1 MANFNLKRSSM
12 LLGAAAVML
21 SAGAADTYR
30 DVTGQYMVNPA
41 FLPGWQGA
49 LTDVQWGV
57 GEVYNGAFN
66 LYQVLPDMPAGEYTL
81 TVNASYRCGYNDFAK
96 EHQADNADL
105 NTTFIYA
112 NGNKQ
117 VVKGL
122 FEGREAAPNNLEDI
136 NAAFAAGDYLNTL
149 TFNHEGGDL
158 TVGICNTGCYNDEW
172 AAFDNFKLVSGDQ
185 DYTELIKNADFSEG
199 LDLESKWNEE
209 DPDNKIYLNTGFWN
223 MMNSAGGI
231 KTPDTNKAGGVYRK
245 TNASPYN
252 FGQQVEL
259 PAGKYRFSVL
269 TFQRYGGAG
278 NYDGNII
285 SCKGEWKLQEVEKSP
300 KQWWDDKSYAED
312 DFVNNAYL
320 YVSFEADKPTNLAT
334 SIEILEENVNVTR
347 LLGNWEIC
355 EGDYAAMPENETR
368 GTAEGTEIV
377 PEYEVKNVVAGWC
390 DSGAE
395 RESAAAFVAD
405 PEKWRQYV
413 EFELTEP
420 AKVWVGL
427 GKDENSP
434 AQYWNPFADFKL
446 EVLEGGDAVEAIE
459 GVNNGVV
466 EYYNLQGVRVANP
479 EKGIYIVREGNKT
492 SKQVIR

>member
-1 MANFNLKRSSM
+1 MAKFNLKRSSM
-12 LLGAAAVML
+12 LLGAAVMML
-21 SAGAADTYR
+21 SATAGYR
-30 DVTGQYMVNPA
+30 DITGQYMQNPA

-49 LTDVQWGV
+49 LTDVQWEV

-66 LYQVLPDMPAGEYTL
+66 LYQVLPDMPAGEYVL
-81 TVNASYRCGYNDFAK
+81 SANASYRCGNNDFAK
-96 EHQADNADL
+96 ANQAGNPEL

-122 FEGREAAPNNLEDI
+122 FEGREVAPNSLEEI
-136 NAAFAAGDYLNTL
+136 NAAFSAGEYLNTL
-149 TFNHEGGDL
+149 TFNHDGGDL
-158 TVGICNTGCYNDEW
+158 VIGICNTGCYNDEW
-172 AAFDNFKLVSGDQ
+172 AAFDNFTLKSGDK
-185 DYTELIKNADFSEG
+185 DYTELIKNANFAQG
-199 LDLESKWNEE
+199 LDVKAECW
-209 DPDNKIYLNTGFWN
+209 D
-223 MMNSAGGI
+223 MVNSANSV
-231 KTPDTNKAGGVYRK
+231 KTPDVNKGGGVYRK

-252 FGQQVEL
+252 FGQQIEL
-259 PAGKYRFSVL
+259 PAGTYRFSAL

-278 NYDGNII
+278 NYDGKII
-285 SCKGEWKLQEVEKSP
+285 TCKGQWGLTDVAKSP
-300 KQWWDDKSYAED
+300 MQWWNDKSYAED

-320 YVSFEADKPTNLAT
+320 YVSFEADKPTSLST
-334 SIEILEENVNVTR
+334 SIEMLEENVVVTR
-347 LLGNWEIC
+347 LKGNWEIC

-368 GTAEGTEIV
+368 GTADGVEIV
-377 PEYEVKNVVAGWC
+377 PAYEVKNVVPNWC
-390 DSGAE
+390 DSGME

-413 EFELTEP
+413 EFTLEAP

-446 EVLEGGDAVEAIE
+446 EVLDGDNAVEAIDAA
-459 GVNNGVV
+459 NGAV

-479 EKGIYIVREGNKT
+479 QGGIFIVREGNKT
-492 SKQVIR
+492 TKKAIR

>member
-1 MANFNLKRSSM
+1 MAKFNMKRSSM
-12 LLGAAAVML
+12 LLGAAVVML
-21 SAGAADTYR
+21 SATAGYR

-96 EHQADNADL
+96 EHQAGNADL

-122 FEGREAAPNNLEDI
+122 FEGREAAPNSLEEI
-136 NAAFAAGDYLNTL
+136 NAAFTAGDYLNTL

-172 AAFDNFKLVSGDQ
+172 AAFDNFKLVSGDK
-185 DYTELIKNADFSEG
+185 DYTELIKNADFAEG
-199 LDLESKWNEE
+199 LDVKA
-209 DPDNKIYLNTGFWN
+209 PCWN
-223 MMNSAGGI
+223 MMNSAGGE
-231 KTPDTNKAGGVYRK
+231 KTPDVNKGGGVYRK

-259 PAGKYRFSVL
+259 PAGTYRFSAL

-278 NYDGNII
+278 NYDGKII
-285 SCKGEWKLQEVEKSP
+285 DCKGNWHLTEVAKSP

-320 YVSFEADKPTNLAT
+320 YVSFEADKPTSLST
-334 SIEILEENVNVTR
+334 SIEMLEENVTVTR
-347 LLGNWEIC
+347 LKGNWEIC
-355 EGDYAAMPENETR
+355 NGDYAAMPENETR

-377 PEYEVKNVVAGWC
+377 PEYEVKNVVPGWC
-390 DSGAE
+390 DSGME
-395 RESAAAFVAD
+395 RESAAAFVAN
-405 PEKWRQYV
+405 PELWRQYV
-413 EFELTEP
+413 EFTLEEP

-446 EVLEGGDAVEAIE
+446 EMFDENTPDAVEAI
-459 GVNNGVV
+459 NAANSAV
-466 EYYNLQGVRVANP
+466 EYYNLQGVRVAQP
-479 EKGIYIVREGNKT
+479 ENGIYIVRKGNKVA
-492 SKQVIR
+492 KKVIR